1 MTNSESDS
9 NSTPVLLGIM
19 KPSILT
25 WTDKLSTN
33 KPPLGVTPMLVTF
46 VDLLGLI
53 TSMML
58 MSPLITTLN
67 SWSWISDPPLIKV
80 LLMKLGVFLIS

>member
-1 MTNSESDS
+1 
-9 NSTPVLLGIM
+9 M
-19 KPSILT
+19 KPCILILMVKISIP
-25 WTDKLSTN
+25 KL
-33 KPPLGVTPMLVTF
+33 PLGVTPMSETF

-53 TSMML
+53 TSMIL
-58 MSPLITTLN
+58 MSLLITTLN

>member
-1 MTNSESDS
+1 MTNLESDS
-9 NSTPVLLGIM
+9 NSTLVLLGIM

-58 MSPLITTLN
+58 TSLLITL
-67 SWSWISDPPLIKV
+67 ISKLPSICGLPSIKD
-80 LLMKLGVFLIS
+80 LMTKLGVSLI